1 MQPGTSA
8 SETRFNGFSTRPEP
22 EEEVDVSLLRAPR
35 ALTVVLAFLLAA
47 LSGYAVIANW
57 QQAALVRDVA
67 AAGNDTDAYQKA
79 TFELTAETAILQAT
93 MLEPQGE
100 ERERLL
106 PQNQRASD
114 AMSRM
119 AAVDEEH
126 HSSASTMAARHSNMR
141 MIVVGFLD
149 QIDRGDVGAAETT
162 LEQVLEPEYSA
173 MMTDLL
179 DEQNHHLAD
188 YDRQQADSLRES
200 RESVVAVL
208 IVFLLGL
215 IVLAGFALSRRAH
228 RRQVEAMAATDP
240 LTGLLNR
247 TAFVTRTSRALAD
260 HPTVLVVN
268 VDGFRDVNE
277 QLGHRIGDL
286 LLVEAGRRLASLVR
300 SGDVV
305 ARLSGDEFAVL
316 LHDADPLIGE
326 IIAARLTD
334 AFDRSFVLD
343 EVTVDLEVS
352 IGAAT
357 AHDGE
362 DVVTVLRH
370 ADAAMH
376 EAKQHHAGF
385 HRFHGEDKQ
394 DAAARLSLLGD
405 LRRALDAPDQL
416 TLHYQPKIA
425 VDTGALV
432 GVEALA
438 RWTHPTRGPISPAEF
453 IPVLEVTNLMHR
465 FTEQVLSMALRQA
478 RTWLDAGHRVPIAVN
493 VSARSLLDPDFP
505 DRVAALL
512 AETGVPGDLLSIEVT
527 EHALMSDPDT
537 AIAALHRLDE
547 AGVKASIDD
556 YGTGYSSMTYL
567 KILPIAELK
576 IDRSFVLDLAADSS
590 SRALVASTVELGHQL
605 GLMVVAEGVED
616 EAAAQVLREIGC
628 DTAQGYHFD
637 RPMTA
642 DALAARLTENL
653 LTV

>member
-1 MQPGTSA
+1 VFRQ
-8 SETRFNGFSTRPEP
+8 PEP
-22 EEEVDVSLLRAPR
+22 DDEEVDVPLLRAPR

-47 LSGYAVIANW
+47 LSGYAVVANW

-67 AAGNDTDAYQKA
+67 AAGSGTDAYQKA
-79 TFELTAETAILQAT
+79 AFELTTEMAMLQAT
-93 MLEPQGE
+93 MLEADGE
-100 ERERLL
+100 ERQSVLAA
-106 PQNQRASD
+106 NQRASD
-114 AMSRM
+114 AMAGM
-119 AAVDEEH
+119 AAVDKEH
-126 HSSASTMAARHSNMR
+126 HAAADELALRHRDMR
-141 MIVVGFLD
+141 LIVVGFLD
-149 QIDRGDVGAAETT
+149 QVDRADRGAADAT
-162 LEQVLEPEYSA
+162 LEEVLEPEYSA
-173 MMTDLL
+173 MMTELIH
-179 DEQNHHLAD
+179 EQNHHLAE
-188 YDRQQADSLRES
+188 YDQQQADSLRES
-200 RESVVAVL
+200 RKSVVTVL
-208 IVFLLGL
+208 VVFLLGL
-215 IVLAGFALSRRAH
+215 IVLGGFALTRRAH

-247 TAFVTRTSRALAD
+247 TAFVARTSRALAGN
-260 HPTVLVVN
+260 PTVLVIN

-286 LLVEAGRRLASLVR
+286 LLVETGHRLASLVR
-300 SGDVV
+300 GGDVV

-316 LHDADPLIGE
+316 LHDADPDTGFNIGE
-326 IIAARLTD
+326 SIAARLTE

-357 AHDGE
+357 AQDGE

-385 HRFHGEDKQ
+385 HRFDGEDKQ
-394 DAAARLSLLGD
+394 DAAARLSLLGE
-405 LRRALDAPDQL
+405 LRRALDDPDQL

-425 VDTGALV
+425 VGTGALV

-465 FTEQVLSMALRQA
+465 FTEKVLSTALGQA

-493 VSARSLLDPDFP
+493 VSARSLLDPNFP

-512 AETGVPGDLLSIEVT
+512 LETGVPGELLSIEVT
-527 EHALMSDPDT
+527 EYALMSDPDT
-537 AIAALHRLDE
+537 AIAALHRLSA

-576 IDRSFVLDLAADSS
+576 IDRSFVLDLAKDSS
-590 SRALVASTVELGHQL
+590 SRALVASTVELGHRL
-605 GLMVVAEGVED
+605 GLTVVAEGVED
-616 EAAAQVLREIGC
+616 EAAAQALREIGC

-642 DALAARLTENL
+642 DALTNRLTESL